1 MAISLLDLIFPSNC
15 IVCGKAPKPVCAG
28 CSPPLEIAEV
38 PGFGFPVFAAHI
50 FDGAIAKLIAG
61 YKDQQLTSLERTLAA
76 ATSEL
81 FAQLNLTNVSAVITP
96 ARNPKNFR
104 KRGFDPVPQLAKRA
118 LRANQ
123 VRIPVL
129 SLSNSRARSDQRDL
143 GRLEREANV
152 TGSMALRQ
160 KTTGE
165 VVLFDDVLT
174 TGSTVREMARA
185 CEVAGV
191 KVAFC
196 CVLAQK
202 FSNS

>member
-1 MAISLLDLIFPSNC
+1 
-15 IVCGKAPKPVCAG
+15 
-28 CSPPLEIAEV
+28 
-38 PGFGFPVFAAHI
+38 
-50 FDGAIAKLIAG
+50 
-61 YKDQQLTSLERTLAA
+61 LTSLERTLAA

-104 KRGFDPVPQLAKRA
+104 KRGFDPAPLLAKRA
-118 LRANQ
+118 LQINQ
-123 VRIPVL
+123 VRIPVF
-129 SLSNSRARSDQRDL
+129 SLSNARARADQRGL

-185 CEVAGV
+185 CEAAGV

-202 FSNS
+202 FSDS